1 MIGLSRI
8 GLQVVRRS
16 GSTSHL
22 LHPGERRQ
30 GTSIIVHIDDTA
42 ISRPKPC
49 VPPSYSTCFRAETR
63 VHFCFLIIS
72 YTRAFD
78 PKTPT
83 VSPCSGTAYSFCALM
98 LRSSHNTSGATL
110 SSKHIRAPV
119 LSLSALA
126 RTGVANVQISRWVLV
141 TYCTTVNDPGRTL

>member
-98 LRSSHNTSGATL
+98 LRSSHNTSGRHTIIKTHT
-110 SSKHIRAPV
+110 SSCPQLECACTDGSRKRSNKP
-119 LSLSALA
+119 L
-126 RTGVANVQISRWVLV
+126 GVGDLLYNR
-141 TYCTTVNDPGRTL
+141 